1 MFDNFIENVQVI
13 GPVFAFMWILTIG
26 FTIWRPQMYF
36 NSILLMI
43 SIFMTMIFLGGFFGE
58 GSGIFLLACFII
70 VMIALFM
77 VPVMLIINGIVMIKN
92 ESVCA
97 AHLLSLGLGIFV
109 GIGEIATVLYVL
121 GLSGFAGFESL
132 GLWNL
137 FLVFT
142 VFYFSC
148 LVLSF
153 VIYSIFI
160 QHMPHRMNYNYVII
174 HGAGLA
180 GGEKLTKLLQ
190 NRVDKAIEIYEKC
203 REKPYLIPSG
213 GKGSDEK
220 LSEAEAMKNY
230 LLEKGIPEKDILPED
245 RSATTEE
252 NLINSKAII
261 DSRPG
266 KKKTAL
272 ISSNYHVYR
281 CMRLAKGIGL
291 KCTGIGAKVAAYYWP
306 SALIRE
312 FIAVFLTKSFFIWA
326 ILGYIVF
333 VSPVLFGI
341 LAK

>member
-1 MFDNFIENVQVI
+1 MFDTFIENIQVV
-13 GPVFAFMWILTIG
+13 GPVFAFVWILTIVL
-26 FTIWRPQMYF
+26 TVWRPQMYF
-36 NSILLMI
+36 NSILLI
-43 SIFMTMIFLGGFFGE
+43 IAIFVTMIFLGGFFGD
-58 GSGIFLLACFII
+58 GAGVFLLVCFII
-70 VMIALFM
+70 VMIALFL
-77 VPVMLIINGIVMIKN
+77 VPVMLIINGVVMIKN

-160 QHMPHRMNYNYVII
+160 QHMPHRMTFNYVII

-180 GGEKLTKLLQ
+180 GGETLTKLLS

-203 REKPYLIPSG
+203 KVKPMIIPSG
-213 GKGSDEK
+213 GKGDDEQI
-220 LSEAEAMKNY
+220 SEAQAMKNY
-230 LLEKGIPEKDILPED
+230 LLENGVPEESIILED
-245 RSATTEE
+245 ESTTTEE
-252 NLINSKAII
+252 NLKNSKTII
-261 DSRPG
+261 DSREG
-266 KKKTAL
+266 KKRTAL
-272 ISSNYHVYR
+272 ISSNYHIYR
-281 CMRLAKGIGL
+281 CLKLAKKIGL
-291 KCTGIGAKVAAYYWP
+291 DCIGIGAKVAPYYWP

-312 FIAVFLTKSFFIWA
+312 FVAVFLTKSFFIWA
-326 ILGYIVF
+326 MIGYLLF
-333 VSPVLFGI
+333 TGPVLYGI
-341 LAK
+341 FS